1 MEQEKDHRC
10 RRKAVKRAYIDPVR
24 DLGTRL
30 LEVEK
35 PNRYVGGEYGRLAK
49 QDAALQVLIAFPD
62 LYEIGMS
69 NQALRILYNGL
80 NRIEG
85 VSCDRAFAP
94 APDFEALLRKQG
106 LPLYGLDTGI
116 PLGDVDLLLFTL
128 GYELGITG
136 ALAMLE
142 AGAIPLCACERE
154 DRHPIVIMGGPC
166 VSNPLPYSRFIDA
179 FWIGEA
185 EGGFFDLTGRLL
197 ELKQA
202 GQSRAAL
209 LEHIRTHPS
218 VWTPGKTRVKRA
230 VDIDFAARK
239 ASPAVFPVPTMKVV
253 QHHGAVEIM
262 RGCPNGCRFC
272 HAGYW
277 YRPMRQKSAETVQ
290 QEAAAFITRGGYREI
305 SLSSLS
311 TGDYRQI
318 DRLVDALNTAYT
330 SGHIS
335 FQLPSLK
342 VSTFSLPLLAKIAEV
357 RKSGL
362 TFAVETP
369 VDLWQLSINK
379 DVSRDQVSAILREA
393 KKRGWRGAKFYFM
406 IGLPVAEDTD
416 QAREETEI
424 VDFILDIARRTNMHF
439 HINVGTF
446 VPKPHTPYQRAPQL
460 DEKSART
467 KLEHIR
473 LALKPF
479 GHKVGVQDPFISVL
493 EGLICRGDERVAAL
507 IEEAYCKGCRL
518 DAWTEFLRKDIWNT
532 LLEAHRELVE
542 EILGAKSFDAPLGWD
557 IIESGVSQA
566 YIQQESL
573 KSLRREITAACATAC
588 SHPCGVCNTPQGV
601 VENTAGPIARPET
614 EPPAKVREPAPR
626 ADSLTRRILF
636 AFTKTGTAIF
646 QPHLALVEALSMAL
660 VRAGIPVLY
669 SQGFNPLPKM
679 EIASPLSIGIEAEGE
694 IAAVDTAEWL
704 SPEDFKHALN
714 QCLPEGIRIEGAIDI
729 AIPVGVK
736 KHSLSSLLW
745 GYTYKTEDSRLDQV
759 HAADEKAYRRSR
771 HGHNASIYGLVRHAV
786 LAKSLEDP
794 RLPGSYFTVY
804 QGLYPAMS

>member
-1 MEQEKDHRC
+1 M
-10 RRKAVKRAYIDPVR
+10 KAAYIDPVR
-24 DLGTRL
+24 DLGKLL

-49 QDAALQVLIAFPD
+49 QGAALQALIAFPD

-80 NRIEG
+80 NRIDG

-116 PLGDVDLLLFTL
+116 PLGDADLLLFTL

-136 ALAMLE
+136 VLAMLE
-142 AGAIPLCACERE
+142 AGGIPLRAHERE
-154 DRHPIVIMGGPC
+154 GPHPIVIMGGPC

-185 EGGFFDLTGRLL
+185 EGGFFDLAGRLL
-197 ELKQA
+197 ELKRA
-202 GQSRAAL
+202 GQGRAAL
-209 LEHIRTHPS
+209 LEHIRRHPS
-218 VWTPGKTRVKRA
+218 VWIPGKTGVKRA
-230 VDIDFAARK
+230 VDIGFADRE

-290 QEAAAFITRGGYREI
+290 QEAAAFITLGGYREI

-311 TGDYRQI
+311 TGDYRQ
-318 DRLVDALNTAYT
+318 LGLLADALNTAYT
-330 SGHIS
+330 AGHIS

-342 VSTFSLPLLAKIAEV
+342 VSTFSLPLLSKIAEV

-379 DVSRDQVSAILREA
+379 EVSRNQVSGILREA
-393 KKRGWRGAKFYFM
+393 KKQGWRGAKFYFM
-406 IGLPVAEDTD
+406 IGLPVAADTGGEG
-416 QAREETEI
+416 EETEI
-424 VDFILDIARRTNMHF
+424 IDFILDIARRTNMHF
-439 HINVGTF
+439 RINIGTF
-446 VPKPHTPYQRAPQL
+446 VPKPHTPYQWAAQL
-460 DEKSART
+460 DEKSARA
-467 KLEHIR
+467 KLDHIR
-473 LALKPF
+473 FALKPF

-542 EILGAKSFDAPLGWD
+542 ETLGGKPSGTPLGWD
-557 IIESGVSQA
+557 IIEPGVSRA
-566 YIQQESL
+566 YILQESL
-573 KSLRREITAACATAC
+573 KSQRREITPACAADC
-588 SHPCGVCNTPQGV
+588 SHPCGICNTRQGI
-601 VENTAGPIARPET
+601 VENAAGPGVSAKRGS
-614 EPPAKVREPAPR
+614 PAEAREPAPR
-626 ADSLTRRILF
+626 VGSLTRILF
-636 AFTKTGTAIF
+636 AFTKKGGAVF
-646 QPHLALVEALSMAL
+646 QPHLALVEAFSMAL

-669 SQGFNPLPKM
+669 SQGFNPMPKM

-694 IAAVDTAEWL
+694 IAAVDTTEFLA
-704 SPEDFKHALN
+704 PEGFKHTLN
-714 QCLPEGIRIEGAIDI
+714 QCLPEGIRIEAAVDI
-729 AIPVGVK
+729 SIPAGVK

-745 GYTYKTEDSRLDQV
+745 GYTYKTGDSRLDQV
-759 HAADEKAYRRSR
+759 QAADEKAYRLSR
-771 HGHNASIYGLVRHAV
+771 HGSSVYGLVRHSV

-804 QGLYPAMS
+804 RGLYPAMCRTPQNSGG